1 MSELDALA
9 ASKPLQNKM
18 HEAFLA
24 PTRSL
29 TASDTSAPATRRLSI
44 SEGLGSLTPRQRKVL
59 SLLSFGF
66 SNKEIGAMMSVAES
80 TIKAHVA
87 AIFQAFNCTN
97 RVQAALIAFSI
108 RQHMP
113 AGELLRE
120 KKLPSVDDVKRLSS
134 FFDE

>member
-1 MSELDALA
+1 MSELEGLTAPKPSP
-9 ASKPLQNKM
+9 SKM
-18 HEAFLA
+18 REAFSSAARSLGDVSV
-24 PTRSL
+24 PTR
-29 TASDTSAPATRRLSI
+29 TI
-44 SEGLGSLTPRQRKVL
+44 SVTEGLGTLTPRQRKVL

-80 TIKAHVA
+80 TIKAHVG

-113 AGELLRE
+113 AGELLRA
-120 KKLPSVDDVKRLSS
+120 KKLPPADDVERLSS